1 MAEQLL
7 DQARDIA
14 EGQIV
19 CLPVPIPILLLQLLL
34 LQKETRLTRCCKG
47 L

>member
-7 DQARDIA
+7 DQARDIF

-19 CLPVPIPILLLQLLL
+19 GVPEPTLCLDAAAD
-34 LQKETRLTRCCKG
+34 RD
-47 L
+47 